1 MLYGLTWLLVPEG
14 VFKPLL
20 ELSSAVVMPTVFQLQ
35 YQTFSFFFFLEA
47 GFSDCVDVSG
57 VICCKSTWLD

>member
-35 YQTFSFFFFLEA
+35 YQILSFLFLLEA
-47 GFSDCVDVSG
+47 GSGCVDVAG

>member
-20 ELSSAVVMPTVFQLQ
+20 ELSSAVVLHADSLPAPV
-35 YQTFSFFFFLEA
+35 
-47 GFSDCVDVSG
+47 SDLILPFPFGS
-57 VICCKSTWLD
+57 WLLWLR